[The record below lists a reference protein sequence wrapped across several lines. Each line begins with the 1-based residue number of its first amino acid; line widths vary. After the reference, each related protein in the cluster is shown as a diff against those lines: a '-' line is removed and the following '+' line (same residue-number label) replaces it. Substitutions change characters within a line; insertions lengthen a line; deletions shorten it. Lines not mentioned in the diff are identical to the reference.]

1 MIRYT
6 LLLFFFVSLNSFSQK
21 IQVEYFENRIIK
33 NPDEIKKLPIS
44 LQKDFEPNRFGYTLT
59 YIDGVSI
66 YENNDFSV
74 LLNTITETTTEEVDL
89 GNGEKMTFVG
99 TYQESEDKY
108 RIYEK
113 KFFKDYLNKKVYAEL
128 FTNEKKHVIDNF
140 YDWQWEITGEQ
151 KEISGYVCTK
161 AISKINGYH
170 FEAWFTDEIPI
181 SAGPEKYDSLPGLI
195 LYVNTG
201 AVELV
206 AKSVKLIDT
215 PINIQKPHFTGQTYT
230 FNEIYMKSN
239 STKPQFQFKSLLEKD
254 SNNSNIIKRTIT
266 Y

>member
-1 MIRYT
+1 MTKYI
-6 LLLFFFVSLNSFSQK
+6 LFFSFIYFNSFSQQ

-33 NPDEIKKLPIS
+33 NPDEIKKYPITI
-44 LQKDFEPNRFGYTLT
+44 QKDFEPNRFSYTLT
-59 YIDGVSI
+59 YIDGISM
-66 YENNDFSV
+66 YQNNDFSI
-74 LLNTITETTTEEVDL
+74 LLNTSIEPTTEEVDL

-99 TYQESEDKY
+99 TSNDTAERY

-113 KFFKDYLNKKVYAEL
+113 KFFKDYLNKKIYAEL
-128 FTNEKKHVIDNF
+128 FTNEKKQIVDDF
-140 YDWQWEITGEQ
+140 FDWQWEITDEK
-151 KEISGYVCTK
+151 KEINGYVCTK

-206 AKSVKLIDT
+206 TKSIKLVNDYQNPPT
-215 PINIQKPHFTGQTYT
+215 KPFFIGKTYT
-230 FNEIYMKSN
+230 FEELINEGKN
-239 STKPQFQFKSLLEKD
+239 NKFKFKSSIQKD
-254 SNNSNIIKRTIT
+254 PHNNNIIKRTIT